1 MAKSKNTIKVIM
13 RSTAPG
19 SAYFY
24 VAKKAKL
31 NKEKMVQKSYDP
43 TPGVRKHVEFKEEKM
58 K

>member
-1 MAKSKNTIKVIM
+1 M

>member
-1 MAKSKNTIKVIM
+1 MAKSKSTIKVIM

-24 VAKKAKL
+24 TATKPKL
-31 NKEKMVQKSYDP
+31 NKEKMIQMSYDP
-43 TPGVRKHVEFKEEKM
+43 NVRKHVEFKEEKM